1 MKKTILNDYFGTH
14 PKVAAF
20 HFTSDGMAFTN
31 SSAAQ
36 SHQDDIDKKVEV
48 KTVTRK
54 EYLKAIAD
62 EKKDAEAKAE
72 KEAKAQAKKEA
83 DEKAANKK
91 AADAKAEKEAK
102 VKAKKEADEKAA
114 ADKKETENTDK

>member
-72 KEAKAQAKKEA
+72 KEAKAKAKKEA
-83 DEKAANKK
+83 DEKAAN
-91 AADAKAEKEAK
+91 AKAEKEAK
-102 VKAKKEADEKAA
+102 AKAKKEP
-114 ADKKETENTDK
+114 ENTDK